1 MKWGLTVA
9 LLSVLGL
16 GLAGGGGVAEGS
28 GPVYETAPGPVYE
41 IPPPRKARFHF
52 AGLRLNRHSGT
63 AIVFVRV
70 PGAGRAILHGRGIRR
85 RVRVAGR
92 ARRLWLPVGPKV
104 RLMHYLRRR
113 RKGRIRVAATFR
125 PDDGGAPQT
134 IEKVVV
140 LRRHRR
146 S

>member
-16 GLAGGGGVAEGS
+16 GLVVPGGVVADS

-41 IPPPRKARFHF
+41 VPPPRRPRLRF

-70 PGAGRAILHGRGIRR
+70 PGPGRVILHGRGIRR
-85 RVRVAGR
+85 RARVVEQ
-92 ARRLWLPVGPKV
+92 ARRLWLPLRPKV
-104 RLMHYLRRR
+104 RLMRYLRRR
-113 RKGRIRVAATFR
+113 RKGRVRAAVTFR
-125 PDDGGAPQT
+125 PDDGAAPQT
-134 IEKVVV
+134 IEKAVV

-146 S
+146 